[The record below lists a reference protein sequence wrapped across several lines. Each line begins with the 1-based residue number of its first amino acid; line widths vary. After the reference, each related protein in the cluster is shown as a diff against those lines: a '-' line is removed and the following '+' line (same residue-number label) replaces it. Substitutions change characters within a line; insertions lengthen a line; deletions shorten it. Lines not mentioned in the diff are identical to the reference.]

1 MTEINSSLESRYF
14 IDTNIWLYA
23 FIQTE
28 EDEKFKKAQNV
39 IAGNEIIISS
49 QIINEI
55 CVNLLKK
62 AEFAESRLY
71 SLISDFYKKYTV
83 FELSHD
89 ILLKASEIRSQFS
102 FSFWDSLVAAT
113 AIESEARFLISEDMQ
128 HGFKLTDNLS
138 ILNPFL

>member
-1 MTEINSSLESRYF
+1 MTEINGSLESRCF

-28 EDEKFKKAQNV
+28 EDEKFKKAQQV
-39 IAGNEIIISS
+39 IAGNEVIISS

-62 AEFAESRLY
+62 GGFEESRLH
-71 SLISDFYKKYTV
+71 SLISAFYKKYTV
-83 FELSHD
+83 FELSQD
-89 ILLKASEIRSQFS
+89 ISLKASEIRSHFS

-113 AIESEARFLISEDMQ
+113 AIESEARFLISEDMR
-128 HGFKLTDNLS
+128 HGFKLTDTLS
-138 ILNPFL
+138 ILNPLL

>member
-1 MTEINSSLESRYF
+1 MTEINSSLESRCF

-62 AEFAESRLY
+62 AEFAESRIY

>member
-1 MTEINSSLESRYF
+1 MTEINIDPESRCF
-14 IDTNIWLYA
+14 IDTIIWLYA
-23 FIQTE
+23 FIVTE
-28 EDEKFKKAQNV
+28 EEEKLKKAQSV

-62 AEFAESRLY
+62 AGFSESRLY
-71 SLISDFYKKYTV
+71 SLISAFYKKHTV